1 MARPRDRTGAL
12 NQYLAEIGSH
22 PLVGR
27 DDEVRLARRIRDGDE
42 RALEQ
47 LVSANLRFVVSVA
60 RTYANR
66 GIDLEELINEGNLG
80 LITAAQRYDETR
92 GVRFL
97 SYAVWWIRQSILA
110 ALVRD
115 GRIVRVPASRLERAR
130 RVSRV
135 SARLSQD
142 LQRRPG
148 EAEIAQELGVPI
160 SQVREVAGVRR
171 GDVSLDAPLTFGEDT
186 CLLEL
191 LPDIQM
197 EGPDSALESSALVLA
212 LQRGIRCLPSR
223 ESELL
228 GRYYGL
234 DGWQAETLSQI
245 ASSWG
250 LSPER
255 VRALKDRALT
265 RLRQGAAG
273 NELRALRGVSR
284 RPRQPAGKP
293 LSACL
298 DMPKPR
304 M

>member
-1 MARPRDRTGAL
+1 MATRRDCTGAL

-22 PLVGR
+22 PLVSR
-27 DDEVRLARRIRDGDE
+27 DDEAVLARRIRDGDE

-66 GIDLEELINEGNLG
+66 GVDLEELINEGNLG

-110 ALVRD
+110 ALSRH
-115 GRIVRVPASRLERAR
+115 GRIVRLPAGRLERAR

-142 LQRRPG
+142 LYRRPG
-148 EAEIAQELGVPI
+148 EGEIAAELGVPVAR
-160 SQVREVAGVRR
+160 VRAVAGVGR
-171 GDVSLDAPLTFGEDT
+171 GDLSLDAPIADGEDSS
-186 CLLEL
+186 LLEL
-191 LPDIQM
+191 LPDGRV
-197 EGPDSALESSALVLA
+197 EDPSAALERSELLGALR
-212 LQRGIRCLPSR
+212 RGVRCLPPQ
-223 ESELL
+223 EAEVV

-234 DGWQAETLSQI
+234 DGRQPETLGQI
-245 ASSWG
+245 ALSWG

-255 VRALKDRALT
+255 IRAIKDRALS
-265 RLRQGAAG
+265 RLRLGSAG
-273 NELRALRGVSR
+273 NELRALRNGPPSDTDLPASR
-284 RPRQPAGKP
+284 
-293 LSACL
+293 
-298 DMPKPR
+298 
-304 M
+304 